1 MSTVVD
7 LAAARLEVS
16 VPARTVYKHAVPKGT
31 PEVPLADKYLW
42 VYSNAPVF
50 ESVDLADSQTLRQVT
65 LWVTSAARAGDMQSA
80 AEAAVWGAEKAQEA
94 LRGWRPAAGH
104 WKPVPL
110 SSQPVQRDDDLPD
123 VAVAFVTST
132 WGFQYQS

>member
-1 MSTVVD
+1 MSVVVD
-7 LAAARLEVS
+7 LAAARLEAT
-16 VPARTVYKHAVPKGT
+16 VPARTVYKHAVPAS
-31 PEVPLADKYLW
+31 PDAYYLW
-42 VYSNAPVF
+42 VYSNGPVF

-65 LWVTSAARAGDMQSA
+65 LWVSSTARAGDMQSA
-80 AEAAVWGAEKAQEA
+80 AEAAAWGAEKAQEA
-94 LRGWRPAAGH
+94 LRAWRPAAGH